1 MSERAAPLRGRRIV
15 VTRRPRQAG
24 ALTNLLE
31 SRGATVIEI
40 PAIEVSPPLD
50 AGPLDQALRVLARYE
65 WLVFTSPNAVE
76 AVRTRLDILGA
87 ASLPSALKVASVG
100 RATTTAI
107 RAAFPGVPVR
117 LEPVDDYRAEGLL
130 EAFADLEPRPRLV
143 LVPSSDRARTELA
156 EGLRG
161 LGAVVDNPIAYIT
174 LQPKDL
180 GPRLEEALRV
190 GVDLFLLASPSAVQS
205 LALTL
210 GSRVAGLPVAVIG
223 PTTADAA
230 RDAGMRVLGVAAPS
244 TVDGLVESAV
254 RALGGARKTGPAQG

>member
-76 AVRTRLDILGA
+76 AVRTRLDILGI
-87 ASLPSALKVASVG
+87 ASLPSALKLASVG
-100 RATTTAI
+100 RATTAAI
-107 RAAFPGVPVR
+107 LGAFPGIPVR
-117 LEPVDDYRAEGLL
+117 LEPADDYRAEGLL
-130 EAFADLEPRPRLV
+130 RAFANVDPRPRLV
-143 LVPSSDRARTELA
+143 LLPSSDRARTELV
-156 EGLRG
+156 EGLRA
-161 LGAVVDNPIAYIT
+161 LGAIVDNPNAYRT
-174 LQPKDL
+174 LVPLGL
-180 GPRLEEALRV
+180 GPRLDEALKV
-190 GVDLFLLASPSAVQS
+190 GVDLLLLASPSAVHG
-205 LALTL
+205 LADTL
-210 GSRVAGLPVAVIG
+210 GPRVVGLPVVVIG

-244 TVDGLVESAV
+244 TAEGLVESAV
-254 RALGGARKTGPAQG
+254 RALGGS